1 MDNPQS
7 SINSQQSAIPNPQ
20 SPINNPQS
28 TISNT
33 HSSINDPQFSIP
45 NQRSS
50 IGYVVGGGLKANL
63 NVRLTVPSEQVREGN
78 FVIIRSGYWHFYGL
92 VTDLQLGATDP
103 RFADERSGERLPDH
117 LSSLLHG
124 QTLYT
129 NLEVLPALML
139 EVGPNYEDAT
149 QMEAYHTWQAE
160 IDAGER
166 PTPQPMPVKT
176 VPSHHSNVYTANSG
190 DIAEIFG
197 RPGEEGNFVIG
208 HTREQEHPVC
218 INLDHFI
225 QRSSGVFGATGTGK
239 SFLTRLVLAGLIQF
253 NRASVLVF
261 DMHNE
266 YGLDDIASDTGERV
280 IGLKS
285 KFAAKVRVVGLG
297 HGAQIRGQM
306 PDFNLEVAMHD
317 IQPADIE
324 LLTRELNLRETTPAT
339 LEALVATFGAKKWF
353 KAFAEMI
360 LGGTIENED
369 GKRVPAPDSVAA
381 WANRAG
387 INVMAAEGLHSKLG
401 RVFRLPYIVEQ
412 PAADGV
418 NEIVKAL
425 EAGQHVVLSFGE
437 HESDLD
443 YLLVSNMLTRRIR
456 QVWEQRTNDY
466 RGKGEQEP
474 RPLVIVLE
482 EAHKLL
488 NREMAAQ
495 TTFST
500 IAREM
505 RKYYVTLLIVDQ
517 RPSQI
522 YDEVMSQ
529 LGTRISGWL
538 GDDDDIRAVLSGLA
552 GREAL
557 RGMLARLQPKEE
569 VLLLGWGVP
578 MPLPVKS
585 RRYNDDFWVELLGKK
600 SRKKDPDEIL
610 RDLGF

>member
-1 MDNPQS
+1 MDNPKS
-7 SINSQQSAIPNPQ
+7 TIDNQQSAILTH
-20 SPINNPQS
+20 QS
-28 TISNT
+28 TI
-33 HSSINDPQFSIP
+33 
-45 NQRSS
+45 
-50 IGYVVGGGLKANL
+50 GYIVGGGLKENL
-63 NVRLTVPSEQVREGN
+63 RVRLTVPSQDVQEGA
-78 FVIIRSGYWHFYGL
+78 FVVIESGNWLFYGL

-103 RFADERSGERLPDH
+103 RFADEQSEGRYPPQLAQ
-117 LSSLLHG
+117 LLHG
-124 QTLYT
+124 QTLFT
-129 NLEVLPALML
+129 NLVVMPALMM
-139 EVGPNYEDAT
+139 ERGPDPGTPEYLVWAD
-149 QMEAYHTWQAE
+149 E
-160 IDAGER
+160 IER
-166 PTPQPMPVKT
+166 GLRPRPHPLPIKT
-176 VPSHHSNVYTANSG
+176 VPPHHSPVNLASAG
-190 DIAEIFG
+190 DISEIFG
-197 RPGEEGNFVIG
+197 AADQDGNFIIG
-208 HTREQEHPVC
+208 YTREQGHPVC
-218 INLDHFI
+218 INLDQFV

-285 KFAAKVRVVGLG
+285 KFAARVRVVGLG
-297 HGAQIRGQM
+297 SGAQIRGQM

-339 LEALVATFGAKKWF
+339 LEALVATFGSGDWF
-353 KAFAEMI
+353 KKFREMKI
-360 LGGTIENED
+360 GATIENEE

-387 INVMAAEGLHSKLG
+387 INVLAAEGLHSKLG

-443 YLLVSNMLTRRIR
+443 YLLVSSLPTRRIR
-456 QVWEQRTNDY
+456 QVWERRTNDY

-557 RGMLARLQPKEE
+557 RGMLARLQPREE

-578 MPLPVKS
+578 MPLPVRS

-600 SRKKDPDEIL
+600 AKKSDPDEIL
-610 RDLGF
+610 RNLGF